1 MHKIIFIN
9 RAKVETLKPFAELV
23 FDRTTT
29 EQVRCAETDP
39 GFNTGPKSKHF
50 RKAYIELWT
59 DKSKTQEY
67 NLKEG
72 EQITINL
79 RVDSNYQGGSKGS
92 ESWNGTFVITKS
104 ITRETKGYFIKFLSE
119 ASHAFSISKG
129 FITKEDFCQN
139 DGGFGNLPSLGSPSD
154 ISDDESLRDVRSV
167 ESTLTLEN
175 GEDYII

>member
-9 RAKVETLKPFAELV
+9 QAKVETQKPFAELV

-29 EQVRCAETDP
+29 EKVYCPESDP
-39 GFNTGPKSKHF
+39 RDNLANKFKYF

-67 NLKEG
+67 NLKQG

-92 ESWNGTFVITKS
+92 ESYSGTFVITKS
-104 ITRETKGYFIKFLSE
+104 ITREPKGFFIKFLSE

-139 DGGFGNLPSLGSPSD
+139 DGGFGNLPSLGSPSE

-175 GEDYII
+175 GEDYIK